1 MSTTKGNTAMAT
13 KVSLHR
19 VTKVTTELRYIES
32 DTVST
37 FTTDLKIETGD
48 GKEELVITLFH
59 EDGDLKIG

>member
-1 MSTTKGNTAMAT
+1 MAT

-19 VTKVTTELRYIES
+19 VTKVTTELRYIKS
-32 DTVST
+32 DTVSV
-37 FTTDLKIETGD
+37 FTTDLKIETED

>member
-1 MSTTKGNTAMAT
+1 MAT

>member
-1 MSTTKGNTAMAT
+1 MAT

-32 DTVST
+32 DTVSV

-59 EDGDLKIG
+59 ADGDLKIG

>member
-1 MSTTKGNTAMAT
+1 MAT

-32 DTVST
+32 DTVSV

-59 EDGDLKIG
+59 KGELKIE

>member
-1 MSTTKGNTAMAT
+1 MAT

-32 DTVST
+32 DTVSV